1 MLKQLRK
8 IPLDF
13 LFKKLRISILCGGI
27 TFLVFVVFGLV
38 LSIQIGVVVNIGLP
52 FSFILA
58 VSIFVAF
65 LISELDRIARVE
77 TEALE
82 KETYERD
89 NPTVATYRQLYPD
102 EYIEVF
108 DQNPEAF
115 VNFCPSCGALV
126 RVCHTWITEKY
137 NSLTGKPERQS
148 MTISC
153 SGCGE
158 FKHTVRRIFEDGGKD
173 GNQIKRLQGDDLEVV
188 EADEENSD
196 QLPPKLVSID

>member
-1 MLKQLRK
+1 
-8 IPLDF
+8 LDF
-13 LFKKLRISILCGGI
+13 LFKKLGVSALFGGI
-27 TFLVFVVFGLV
+27 TFLVFVILGLV
-38 LSIQIGVVVNIGLP
+38 LSIPIGQTVNIGLT
-52 FSFILA
+52 FSVVVAATIL
-58 VSIFVAF
+58 IEF

-89 NPTVATYRQLYPD
+89 NPTVAMYRELHPD
-102 EYIEVF
+102 EYIELF
-108 DQNPEAF
+108 SQNPEAF

-126 RVCHTWITEKY
+126 RVCHTRITEKY